1 MLKNSN
7 RAKSCCNENDLPV
20 PLLYRYIVYQ
30 KEKLHATKLFLLAI
44 CNDAQYDSPY
54 LSLTYFT
61 DQLWWKFV
69 NNLFFVLNK
78 YNESK
83 R

>member
-1 MLKNSN
+1 MLKNSD

-44 CNDAQYDSPY
+44 
-54 LSLTYFT
+54 
-61 DQLWWKFV
+61 
-69 NNLFFVLNK
+69 
-78 YNESK
+78 
-83 R
+83 